1 MEVSATSKYVHM
13 SPRKVR
19 LVAESIKGRPVGQAM
34 AMLRLMPKTAALP
47 VWRALHSAV
56 ANAENNY
63 ALDADD
69 LVVRRAT
76 ADTGPTLK
84 RGRPKARG
92 RYGPILRR
100 SSHIIVVVG
109 EKEG

>member
-1 MEVSATSKYVHM
+1 MEVSATSKYIRM

-19 LVAESIKGRPVGQAM
+19 LVVDAIRGKPVQQAL
-34 AMLRLMPKTAALP
+34 AQLRFMPQAAAGP
-47 VWRALHSAV
+47 VYRALHSAV

-63 ALDADD
+63 ALAADE
-69 LVVRRAT
+69 LYVRRIS
-76 ADTGPTLK
+76 ADKGPTLK

-92 RYGPILRR
+92 RYGPILKR
-100 SSHIIVVVG
+100 SSHITVVVG

>member
-1 MEVSATSKYVHM
+1 MEVTATSKYIRM

-19 LVAESIKGRPVGQAM
+19 LVVNSIKGQPVQTAL
-34 AMLRLMPKTAALP
+34 ARLHLMPQAAAEP

-63 ALDADD
+63 ALDAAD
-69 LVVRRAT
+69 LVVRRAM

-84 RGRPKARG
+84 RGRPRARG

-100 SSHIIVVVG
+100 SSHIVVVVG

>member
-1 MEVSATSKYVHM
+1 MEVSATSKYIRM

-19 LVAESIKGRPVGQAM
+19 LVVDIIRGQPVEQAL
-34 AMLRLMPKTAALP
+34 AKLRLMPQAAAQP

-63 ALDADD
+63 SLDAGD
-69 LVVRRAT
+69 LIVRT
-76 ADTGPTLK
+76 AMANTGPTLK

-92 RYGPILRR
+92 RYDPIHRR